1 MSQRTADFSITGM
14 HCAACVA
21 RVEKTIS
28 KLPGVE
34 EVKVN
39 LLTEKASV
47 LIGADGPTDERVIE
61 AVQAIGFGAAVL
73 VDTGMPTIDEEAA
86 KTHEKEMKRMKIE
99 LIIAAVCAVPMMLS
113 MMGHSLFGWP
123 MLPHW
128 VEFVLA
134 TIAQFGPGRVFYA
147 NAFAAIRSGA
157 LTMDVLVALGTTVA
171 YLFSIYNWLTG
182 SHDLYFETSA
192 WLITFILLG
201 RLLEARAKG
210 KTSDALKKLI
220 GLQAHTAHVLRGE
233 SYVDVPLAEVKLGDV
248 LEVRSG
254 EKIPVDGTV
263 LTGISTVDESMLT
276 GESLPVEKGEGSS
289 VVGATVNLTGT
300 FTMKAEKIGGETM
313 LAQIVRVVEQA
324 QTSKAPVQRIA
335 DKVSAVFVPTIIAIS
350 ALVFVIWYF
359 IVGSNLDTA
368 LMNATAVLVIACPCA
383 LGLAT
388 PTSIMVGSGLGA
400 EHGILFKSA
409 ESLEGTGKVNAVIFD
424 KTGTLTEG
432 RLAVEKMHVLA
443 GTEDTFLEDLLAL
456 EGKTSHP
463 IGKALASFAAE
474 KGARAVDV
482 EHYEEVPGK
491 GLQGV
496 VHGGFVQIG
505 HSRWMKELGYD
516 VEAIATE
523 VEAAESEGMSVSL
536 MAVDGKVTGLI
547 GVADQVRAEAVEVVK
562 ELTNLGIE
570 VWMLTGDNKRTAA
583 HIAKLVGVQ
592 HIMAEVLPQDK
603 AAKVAELK
611 AQGKKVAM
619 VGDGI
624 NDAPALATADIGVAV
639 GNGTDIAMESAD
651 AVLMN
656 PSLRTL
662 VQAIRLSRKTMTN
675 IKENLFWALIFNTLG
690 IPLAG
695 VGMLS
700 PMIAGSAMAF
710 SSVTV
715 VGNSLR
721 LRRAK
726 I

>member
-34 EVKVN
+34 DVKVN
-39 LLTEKASV
+39 LLTEKATV
-47 LIGADGPTDERVIE
+47 TIGEDGPTDECVIE
-61 AVQAIGFGAAVL
+61 AVQGIGFGAAIL
-73 VDTGMPTIDEEAA
+73 VDTGMPAIDEEAA

-113 MMGHSLFGWP
+113 MMGHSLFGWS

-134 TIAQFGPGRVFYA
+134 TIAQFGPGRVFYS
-147 NAFAAIRSGA
+147 NAFAAVRSGA

-220 GLQAHTAHVLRGE
+220 GLQAHIAHVLRGE

-263 LTGISTVDESMLT
+263 LMGISTVDESMLT

-335 DKVSAVFVPTIIAIS
+335 DRVSAVFVPTIIAIS

-432 RLAVEKMHVLA
+432 RLAVEKMHVLF
-443 GTEDTFLEDLLAL
+443 GSEESFLAFLLAL

-463 IGKALASFAAE
+463 IGKALASFATE
-474 KGARAVDV
+474 KNAQVLDV
-482 EHYEEVPGK
+482 ENYEEVPGK
-491 GLQGV
+491 GLQGTV
-496 VHGGFVQIG
+496 QGAFVQIG

-516 VEAIATE
+516 VEAIAIE
-523 VEAAESEGMSVSL
+523 VEEAESEGMSVSL
-536 MAVDGKVTGLI
+536 MAVDGKLTGLI
-547 GVADQVRAEAVEVVK
+547 GVADHVRDEAVEVVK

-721 LRRAK
+721 LRRAS